1 MRDQPASVAIIIV
14 TYNSRE
20 EIAACLGSLIGQTD
34 PFDATITV
42 VDNASSDGTAEFVR
56 REFPSVRV
64 IDAGR
69 NLGFSKANN
78 LGIRATTSDY
88 VLVLNPDTVAPPG
101 GIPTLLRGLA
111 SHRDTAIA
119 GPRLLN
125 ERGFPELSWG
135 PPISPWGEFKQKV
148 LSSLYHRKVRRV
160 VRYVDRLS
168 RKARDVAWVSGACMA
183 IRRSD
188 LEAVGLFDER
198 YFMYTEDVDLCV
210 AMRKHGR
217 AILYIA
223 QAEILHHR
231 GRSAARN
238 PNTARMRRQSHVAY
252 YEKHQPAWAGLLK
265 LYLRI
270 TRQPFGN

>member
-1 MRDQPASVAIIIV
+1 MLDKRASVAIVIV
-14 TYNSRE
+14 TYNSQE
-20 EIAACLGSLIGQTD
+20 EIAACLNSLVGQTD
-34 PFDATITV
+34 PFEATITV
-42 VDNASSDGTAEFVR
+42 VDNASSDGTADFVR
-56 REFPSVRV
+56 RQFPTVQV

-78 LGIRATTSDY
+78 LGIRATTSEY
-88 VLVLNPDTVAPPG
+88 VVVLNPDTVSPPG

-119 GPRLLN
+119 GPRLLS

-168 RKARDVAWVSGACMA
+168 RQARDVAWVSGACMA

-198 YFMYTEDVDLCV
+198 YFMYNEDVDLCV
-210 AMRKHGR
+210 AMHQRKR
-217 AILYIA
+217 AILFIA

-238 PNTARMRRQSHVAY
+238 PNTAQRRRQSHVAY
-252 YEKHQPAWAGLLK
+252 YEKHQPMWAWLLK
-265 LYLRI
+265 LYLWI
-270 TRQPFGN
+270 TRQPYGN